1 MGAENTNSY
10 SEIFKVIEFT
20 NTEVS
25 TRVFSFF
32 LFLCGS
38 PSHPQTRTQAGFQG
52 AHAVPPLSH
61 RSVSVAEESFPAPH
75 TLFTSSLFFWPET
88 WEKVWNLSHPY
99 TFSFF
104 NSGQEL
110 CCEAKPGSER
120 GILEGLKCSGGASL
134 QDTDKTN
141 FPWCL
146 SQETPTVLS
155 SSRQLFFFSF
165 FFLGYTSG
173 FSCIKMDVLHTQVRC
188 SDVIIRPGWRRFWN
202 SACFILFLLLYY
214 YKRKKIIMCSKC
226 WWQSVK
232 LWRNVL

>member
-20 NTEVS
+20 HTEVS

-146 SQETPTVLS
+146 SQETPTALS

-173 FSCIKMDVLHTQVRC
+173 F
-188 SDVIIRPGWRRFWN
+188 
-202 SACFILFLLLYY
+202 LLYQNG
-214 YKRKKIIMCSKC
+214 RAAHTGEMQWCNNPA
-226 WWQSVK
+226 WMAQ
-232 LWRNVL
+232 VLEQRLLYFISFIVLL